1 MASSVTLSASDT
13 AEYDQH
19 IKHLQRSYASHKW
32 FMNNVVSLLE
42 LTAFQRRLWISK
54 DSPPVKE
61 VIEKFSCLREPKI
74 VKLHVQI

>member
-1 MASSVTLSASDT
+1 MTN
-13 AEYDQH
+13 
-19 IKHLQRSYASHKW
+19 
-32 FMNNVVSLLE
+32 MVSLLE

>member
-1 MASSVTLSASDT
+1 MSLLHQKKQKTTEMASSVTLSASDA

-32 FMNNVVSLLE
+32 FMTNVVSLLE

-61 VIEKFSCLREPKI
+61 VIE
-74 VKLHVQI
+74 